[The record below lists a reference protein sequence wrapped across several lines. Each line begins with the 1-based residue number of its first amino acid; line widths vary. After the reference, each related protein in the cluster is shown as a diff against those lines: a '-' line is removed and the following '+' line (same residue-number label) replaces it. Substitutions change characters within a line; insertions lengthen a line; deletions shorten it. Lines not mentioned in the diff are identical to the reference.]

1 MEHYEKYLA
10 RIEAGDG
17 GSEVLEELHQEAAR
31 SIKEDPPERVL
42 TLTGQ
47 MVGAM
52 LAVTRK
58 KNPPQ
63 QSMVDAI
70 NVLTAML
77 ADYVEHLGWRQWAVK
92 TETGWVYERSPSGC

>member
-1 MEHYEKYLA
+1 MEYYEKYLA

-17 GSEVLEELHQEAAR
+17 GSEVLEYLHQEAAR
-31 SIKEDPPERVL
+31 SLKEDPPERAL
-42 TLTGQ
+42 TIIGQ

-52 LAVTRK
+52 LAVTRR

-92 TETGWVYERSPSGC
+92 TETGWVCERSPFGC

>member
-1 MEHYEKYLA
+1 MEYYEKYLA

-17 GSEVLEELHQEAAR
+17 GSEVLEDLHQEAAR
-31 SIKEDPPERVL
+31 SLKEDPPERAL
-42 TLTGQ
+42 TIIGQ

-52 LAVTRK
+52 LAVTRR

-92 TETGWVYERSPSGC
+92 TETGWVCERSPFGC

>member
-1 MEHYEKYLA
+1 MEYYEKYLA
-10 RIEAGDG
+10 QIEVEDCNP
-17 GSEVLEELHQEAAR
+17 EVLEELHQGAAR
-31 SIKEDPPERVL
+31 SLKDDPPEQAL
-42 TLTGQ
+42 TMVGQ

-52 LAVTRK
+52 LAVTRR

-92 TETGWVYERSPSGC
+92 TETGWVCERLPFGC

>member
-1 MEHYEKYLA
+1 MEYYEKYLA
-10 RIEAGDG
+10 RIEVGGG
-17 GSEVLEELHQEAAR
+17 GSEVLEELHQEAVL
-31 SIKEDPPERVL
+31 SLKEDSPERAL
-42 TLTGQ
+42 TIIGQ

-52 LAVTRK
+52 LAVTRR